1 MPGTLLYND
10 LPASFGL
17 PFPQRLIVFQ
27 GLFTSRAAL
36 ASGKSAT
43 YNLRKNSTTATPF
56 MTAILDSANQTVRV
70 QDKSESFDGLVDRLY
85 VELITDSSGPGDIG
99 TSTDLFAALALY

>member
-1 MPGTLLYND
+1 
-10 LPASFGL
+10 
-17 PFPQRLIVFQ
+17 
-27 GLFTSRAAL
+27 
-36 ASGKSAT
+36 
-43 YNLRKNSTTATPF
+43 
-56 MTAILDSANQTVRV
+56 MTAVLDSANQTVRV